1 MHLRPLILSFAILAA
16 TAGCETSTDP
26 IIGEGGGGGALT
38 TANVNGDWS
47 FTVQRTSAFACT
59 SGLASGSVISARIEV
74 LANGQ
79 LTTPSNW
86 QNPNTGGI
94 QPLSG
99 TVNMATGAIDLVF
112 GSAVNTAMELFPGT
126 LNANGTITGGTL
138 TDPAAGFSQVFGT
151 GGCQY
156 TATASKTG

>member
-1 MHLRPLILSFAILAA
+1 VYLRPFILSIAILAA

-38 TANVNGDWS
+38 TANVNGTWS
-47 FTVQRTSAFACT
+47 FTLQRTSAFACT
-59 SGLASGSVISARIEV
+59 SALASGSVISARIEV

-86 QNPNTGGI
+86 TNPNTGGI
-94 QPLSG
+94 QTLSG
-99 TVNMATGAIDLVF
+99 TVNMTTGALDLIF
-112 GSAVNTAMELFPGT
+112 GAAVNTAMELFPGT
-126 LNANGTITGGTL
+126 MNASGTITGATI
-138 TDPAAGFSQVFGT
+138 TDPAAGFSQVYGT